1 MSIFHRDGIFNFVKS
16 ILQYNK
22 KKFLCG
28 ENFIESLISI
38 IAEFIA
44 SQFYRELVGRGCR
57 ELN

>member
-16 ILQYNK
+16 ILQCNK
-22 KKFLCG
+22 KKILCG

-38 IAEFIA
+38 IAESIA